1 MDAPDLVGNLER
13 LVRVTKVGLFT
24 SVDHEG
30 YPHSRWM
37 TPTVLKDRSGYLY
50 AITAPD
56 SPKAKQVEDHGR
68 VEWTFQSTVL
78 NEIFTLN
85 GQVRLIM
92 DAQIKAEVIEAIGPN
107 LQIFWRVNQD
117 SKNFV
122 VLETEIEQISVFYP
136 MKNERRFWRSR

>member
-13 LVRVTKVGLFT
+13 LIRVTKVGLFT
-24 SVDHEG
+24 SVDPEG

-37 TPTVLKDRSGYLY
+37 TPTVLKGRPGYLY

-56 SPKAKQVEDHGR
+56 SPKAKQVKDHGK

-78 NEIFTLN
+78 NEIYTLH
-85 GQVRLIM
+85 GLVRLIT
-92 DAQIKAEVIEAIGPN
+92 DPQIKAEVIETIGPN
-107 LQIFWRVNQD
+107 LRIFWRVNRD
-117 SKNFV
+117 SKNSV

-136 MKNERRFWRSR
+136 MKNERYFWRSK